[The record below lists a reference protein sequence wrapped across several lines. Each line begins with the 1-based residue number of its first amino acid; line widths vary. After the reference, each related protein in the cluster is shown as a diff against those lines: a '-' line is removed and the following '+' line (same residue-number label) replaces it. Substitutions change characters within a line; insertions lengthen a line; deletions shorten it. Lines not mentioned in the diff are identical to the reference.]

1 MFDSPLSAS
10 AYDVLGVTPTTGDD
24 ALRRAYR
31 ARLRE
36 THPDT
41 GGDAA
46 VFIRVQR
53 AWELIGTP
61 EGRAA
66 YDRSHGIGVETEWS
80 GWRAPAPPADTR
92 PRPKKYGE
100 PGAWRRTKYIDLLR
114 EWAGEEIADPYAPAI
129 VRAAPRE
136 LRRLLAEAL
145 AEEGTA
151 AAVAGLGMGFTLWH
165 GIATLPAASP
175 AASPA
180 TSPATSPDGRTT
192 DAAQRLDHVILGPSG
207 LYGVMSADFGG
218 VVGIRRGE
226 LTGPSLGH
234 RAPVTTLLSQVAAV
248 ARAARVRFS
257 GAIVVLPDDDL
268 SQAVTPLGS
277 IRGLPVAVVRRSAL
291 PGVLRRGLP
300 GARVIG
306 GNELFDI
313 RTRLTQR
320 TRFA

>member
-10 AYDVLGVTPTTGDD
+10 AYEVLGVPSTTGDD
-24 ALRRAYR
+24 DLRRAYR
-31 ARLRE
+31 LRLRQ

-53 AWELIGTP
+53 AWELVGTP

-66 YDRSHGIGVETEWS
+66 YDRSHGIGVETEWG
-80 GWRAPAPPADTR
+80 GWRAPTARTDTR
-92 PRPKKYGE
+92 PRPKSYGE
-100 PGAWRRTKYIDLLR
+100 PGAWRRARYVALLQD
-114 EWAGEEIADPYAPAI
+114 WAGEEVADPYAPTL

-136 LRRLLAEAL
+136 LKRLLADAL

-151 AAVAGLGMGFTLWH
+151 QAVAGLGMGFTLWH
-165 GIATLPAASP
+165 GVAVSAS
-175 AASPA
+175 ADAE
-180 TSPATSPDGRTT
+180 TT
-192 DAAQRLDHVILGPSG
+192 DAADRLDHIVLGPSG

-218 VVGIRRGE
+218 VVGFRRGE
-226 LTGPSLGH
+226 ITGPSLGH
-234 RAPVTTLLSQVAAV
+234 RAPVTTLLAQINVV
-248 ARAARVRFS
+248 ARTARVRFS
-257 GAIVVLPDDDL
+257 GAVVALPDDDL

-277 IRGLPVAVVRRSAL
+277 IRGLPVVVVRRSAL
-291 PGVLRRGLP
+291 PLLLRKGLP
-300 GARVIG
+300 ESRVIG

-313 RTRLTQR
+313 RTRLTQL

>member
-10 AYDVLGVTPTTGDD
+10 AYEVLGVASTSADD
-24 ALRRAYR
+24 DLRRAYR
-31 ARLRE
+31 LRLRQ

-53 AWELIGTP
+53 AWELVGTP

-66 YDRSHGIGVETEWS
+66 YDRSHGIGGETEWG
-80 GWRAPAPPADTR
+80 GWRAPTARSDGR
-92 PRPKKYGE
+92 PRPTSYGE
-100 PGAWRRTKYIDLLR
+100 PGAWRRALFVTRLQ
-114 EWAGEEIADPYAPAI
+114 EWAGEEVPDPYAPAL

-136 LRRLLAEAL
+136 LKRLLADAL
-145 AEEGTA
+145 AQEGTA
-151 AAVAGLGMGFTLWH
+151 HAVAGLGMGFTLWH
-165 GIATLPAASP
+165 GVSVAASE
-175 AASPA
+175 
-180 TSPATSPDGRTT
+180 GETT
-192 DAAQRLDHVILGPSG
+192 DAADRLDHVVLGPSG

-218 VVGIRRGE
+218 VVGFRRGE
-226 LTGPSLGH
+226 ITGPSLGH
-234 RAPVTTLLSQVAAV
+234 RAPVTTLLAQINTV
-248 ARAARVRFS
+248 ARLARVRFS
-257 GAIVVLPDDDL
+257 GAIVALPDDDL

-277 IRGLPVAVVRRSAL
+277 IRGMPVVVVRRSAL
-291 PGVLRRGLP
+291 PLLLRRGLP

>member
-10 AYDVLGVTPTTGDD
+10 AYEVLGVSSTSADD
-24 ALRRAYR
+24 DLRRAYR
-31 ARLRE
+31 LRLRQS
-36 THPDT
+36 HPDT

-53 AWELIGTP
+53 AWELVGTP

-66 YDRSHGIGVETEWS
+66 YDRSHGIGVETEWG
-80 GWRAPAPPADTR
+80 GWRAPAARTDG
-92 PRPKKYGE
+92 RPKPKSYGE
-100 PGAWRRTKYIDLLR
+100 PGAWRRARYVSLLQ
-114 EWAGEEIADPYAPAI
+114 EWAGEDVPDPYAPAL

-136 LRRLLAEAL
+136 LKRLLADAL

-151 AAVAGLGMGFTLWH
+151 QAVTGLGMGFTLWH
-165 GIATLPAASP
+165 GVAVSASDVR
-175 AASPA
+175 A
-180 TSPATSPDGRTT
+180 T
-192 DAAQRLDHVILGPSG
+192 DAADRLDHIVLGPSG

-218 VVGIRRGE
+218 VVGFRRGE
-226 LTGPSLGH
+226 ITGPSLGH
-234 RAPVTTLLSQVAAV
+234 RAPVTTLLAQINVV
-248 ARAARVRFS
+248 ARTARVRFS
-257 GAIVVLPDDDL
+257 GAIVALPDDDL

-291 PGVLRRGLP
+291 PLLLRKGMP
-300 GARVIG
+300 GSRVIG

-313 RTRLTQR
+313 RTRLVQR

>member
-10 AYDVLGVTPTTGDD
+10 AYEVLGVSSTSADD
-24 ALRRAYR
+24 DLRRAYR
-31 ARLRE
+31 LRLRQ

-53 AWELIGTP
+53 AWELVGTP

-66 YDRSHGIGVETEWS
+66 YDRSHGIGVETEWG
-80 GWRAPAPPADTR
+80 GWRAPAARSDG
-92 PRPKKYGE
+92 RPKPKSYGE
-100 PGAWRRTKYIDLLR
+100 PGAWRRARYVTRLQ
-114 EWAGEEIADPYAPAI
+114 EWAGEEVPDPYAPAL

-136 LRRLLAEAL
+136 LKRLLADAL

-151 AAVAGLGMGFTLWH
+151 QAVAGLGMGFALWH
-165 GIATLPAASP
+165 GVAVSASDVQ
-175 AASPA
+175 A
-180 TSPATSPDGRTT
+180 T
-192 DAAQRLDHVILGPSG
+192 DAADRLDHIVLGPSG

-218 VVGIRRGE
+218 VVGFRRGE
-226 LTGPSLGH
+226 ITGPSLGH
-234 RAPVTTLLSQVAAV
+234 RAPVTTLLAQINVV
-248 ARAARVRFS
+248 ARTARVRFS
-257 GAIVVLPDDDL
+257 GAIVALPDDDL

-277 IRGLPVAVVRRSAL
+277 IRGLPVVVVRRSAL
-291 PGVLRRGLP
+291 PLLLRKGMP
-300 GARVIG
+300 GSRVIG

-313 RTRLTQR
+313 RTRLIQR

>member
-10 AYDVLGVTPTTGDD
+10 AYEVLGVASTTDD
-24 ALRRAYR
+24 DELRRAYR
-31 ARLRE
+31 MRLRQ

-53 AWELIGTP
+53 AWELVGTP

-66 YDRSHGIGVETEWS
+66 YDRSHGIGVETEWG
-80 GWRAPAPPADTR
+80 GWRAPAARSDG
-92 PRPKKYGE
+92 RPKPKSYGE
-100 PGAWRRTKYIDLLR
+100 PGAWRRARYLTLLQD
-114 EWAGEEIADPYAPAI
+114 WAGEEVADPYSPAL

-136 LRRLLAEAL
+136 LKRLLADAL

-151 AAVAGLGMGFTLWH
+151 AAMAGLGMGFTLWH
-165 GIATLPAASP
+165 GIAVAPA
-175 AASPA
+175 
-180 TSPATSPDGRTT
+180 PDGEVT
-192 DAAQRLDHVILGPSG
+192 DAADRLDHVVLGPSG
-207 LYGVMSADFGG
+207 LHGVMSADFGG
-218 VVGIRRGE
+218 VVGFRRGE

-234 RAPVTTLLSQVAAV
+234 RAPVTTLLAQINSV
-248 ARAARVRFS
+248 ARTARVRFS
-257 GAIVVLPDDDL
+257 GAVVTLPDDDL

-277 IRGLPVAVVRRSAL
+277 IRGMPVVVVRRSAL
-291 PGVLRRGLP
+291 PLLLRTGLP
-300 GARVIG
+300 GSRVIG

-320 TRFA
+320 TRIA